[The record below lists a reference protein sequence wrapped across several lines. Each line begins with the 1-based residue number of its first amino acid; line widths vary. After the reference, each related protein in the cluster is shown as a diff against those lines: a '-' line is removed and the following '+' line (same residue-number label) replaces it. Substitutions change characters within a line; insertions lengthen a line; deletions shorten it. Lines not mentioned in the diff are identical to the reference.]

1 MALDAL
7 GVDAL
12 GVNCS
17 LGPKEI
23 APILQAMRTCTNL
36 PLILKPNAGLP
47 DPETGAYHTAPDEF
61 ARDCAALTD
70 AGAAYIGGCCG
81 TTPAFIEAL
90 GRALEGKSARWDEKT
105 VRGICSAGEICP
117 FGQGVRVIGERIN
130 PTGKKR
136 FQQALREGDMNY
148 IVAQAIEQAEAGAAA
163 RYRRAGNHAPRGN
176 GNQRRSEPSVAD

>member
-70 AGAAYIGGCCG
+70 VGAAYIGGCCG

-90 GRALEGKSARWDEKT
+90 GRALESR
-105 VRGICSAGEICP
+105 RGGMKKPCGES
-117 FGQGVRVIGERIN
+117 V
-130 PTGKKR
+130 
-136 FQQALREGDMNY
+136 
-148 IVAQAIEQAEAGAAA
+148 
-163 RYRRAGNHAPRGN
+163 RRAKSV
-176 GNQRRSEPSVAD
+176 RSDRAFA